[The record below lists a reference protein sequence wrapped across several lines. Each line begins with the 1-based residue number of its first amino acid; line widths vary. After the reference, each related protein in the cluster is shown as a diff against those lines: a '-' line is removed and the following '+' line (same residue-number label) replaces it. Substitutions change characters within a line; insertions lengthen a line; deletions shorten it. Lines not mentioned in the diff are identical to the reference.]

1 MPTAYPSCDKSTSK
15 RYTQSSTFHT
25 GYALW
30 FGCGC
35 QLRKKYQETICCQAK
50 IRSGPACNMRL
61 WCTSAPT
68 SFSISNDRS
77 ISSEYQDAE
86 HYADTKHLAKGLL
99 DELLPGPVTVLLRR
113 KHSADLPSSLNPN
126 SKLLGIRVP
135 NSDFIR
141 AVARQYGHAI
151 ALTSA
156 NQSGSASTLDLNE
169 FIELWDDVRTN
180 LKPFSAHWK
189 LKWVFSVCFHFWRR
203 QDFVWWVLSGWFLKF
218 EFKHVFESHRKT
230 RVNNSW
236 SFSAR

>member
-1 MPTAYPSCDKSTSK
+1 LAAGANSEKSIRRLYAAK
-15 RYTQSSTFHT
+15 RRSE
-25 GYALW
+25 AVPLA
-30 FGCGC
+30 
-35 QLRKKYQETICCQAK
+35 ICVSDA
-50 IRSGPACNMRL
+50 
-61 WCTSAPT
+61 
-68 SFSISNDRS
+68 
-77 ISSEYQDAE
+77 QDAE

-169 FIELWDDVRTN
+169 FIELWDDCAFIFDGGRI
-180 LKPFSAHWK
+180 S
-189 LKWVFSVCFHFWRR
+189 SGR
-203 QDFVWWVLSGWFLKF
+203 QGSTIVDLSLPGK
-218 EFKHVFESHRKT
+218 
-230 RVNNSW
+230 
-236 SFSAR
+236 

>member
-15 RYTQSSTFHT
+15 RCTSFRVYRYSNADFNSLPAVDALRRERIIAVPTVSWRHSLLNLIDTQSSTFHT

-35 QLRKKYQETICCQAK
+35 QLRKKYQGKWYPFCRWTILPITILVAETICCQAK

-99 DELLPGPVTVLLRR
+99 DVCLLRCSQIL
-113 KHSADLPSSLNPN
+113 H
-126 SKLLGIRVP
+126 
-135 NSDFIR
+135 
-141 AVARQYGHAI
+141 Q
-151 ALTSA
+151 T
-156 NQSGSASTLDLNE
+156 
-169 FIELWDDVRTN
+169 
-180 LKPFSAHWK
+180 
-189 LKWVFSVCFHFWRR
+189 
-203 QDFVWWVLSGWFLKF
+203 
-218 EFKHVFESHRKT
+218 
-230 RVNNSW
+230 
-236 SFSAR
+236 